1 MGSPAWNPRKIRFG
15 KSPIQG
21 GSITLDHT
29 EPPEGNRGVSP
40 WPHILRSLDKARG
53 ETGRQWEIEEGG
65 IPFIPTEFDRML
77 RIGCQTAPE
86 LSYLLETTRPNPE
99 GTMEFDEPRYP

>member
-1 MGSPAWNPRKIRFG
+1 MGSPAWNPRKTRFG

-29 EPPEGNRGVSP
+29 EPLEGNRGVFP
-40 WPHILRSLDKARG
+40 RPLIPPSLDEVRG
-53 ETGRQWEIEEGG
+53 GTNRPWEIEDGG

-77 RIGCQTAPE
+77 RIG
-86 LSYLLETTRPNPE
+86 
-99 GTMEFDEPRYP
+99 